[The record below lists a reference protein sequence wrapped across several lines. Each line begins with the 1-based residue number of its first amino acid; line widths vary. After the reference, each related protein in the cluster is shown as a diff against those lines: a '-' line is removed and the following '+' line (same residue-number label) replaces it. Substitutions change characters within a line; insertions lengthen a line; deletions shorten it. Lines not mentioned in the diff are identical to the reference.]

1 MSEKYNTLGDRIK
14 ELRQSLC
21 LSQAELAQQL
31 HCTQAALSQ
40 YENGNREPGLQE
52 LIQIASALNTS
63 TDYLLGVTHIKTVD
77 ANIKMIGN
85 YLGLTEEA
93 ISILHDFYWDYK
105 GKVEKDYIQ
114 SEVKFQ
120 SGTVPGDEGYEE
132 EYQQVLK
139 DLSTDLNDYVKFI
152 NKFICSSAFK
162 IFTRKL
168 CNNLFIE
175 RYVYDMLRI
184 ITRQYDQIESELFTS
199 DIVEKACALVDDS
212 EDLINQYLLN
222 VFEAHTALLKF
233 IQEFTKLEVVKELE
247 YKESFY
253 RKIHYCIYENT
264 PDMYE
269 RESFSFEEFDAAMIK
284 DELKLADNATKI
296 LKNYK

>member
-14 ELRQSLC
+14 ERRQSLC

-85 YLGLTEEA
+85 YLGLTEES

-114 SEVKFQ
+114 SEVLLQ
-120 SGTVPGDEGYEE
+120 SGTVIGDEGYEE
-132 EYQQVLK
+132 EYQQMLRNLSI
-139 DLSTDLNDYVKFI
+139 DLDDYVKFV
-152 NKFICSSAFK
+152 NKFIGSSAFK
-162 IFTRKL
+162 ILNRKL
-168 CNNLFIE
+168 CNNLYLE
-175 RYVYDMLRI
+175 RHIYDMLFV
-184 ITRQYDQIESELFTS
+184 ITRKYDRIESELFES
-199 DIVEKACALVDDS
+199 DVVGKACALVDDS
-212 EDLINQYLLN
+212 EDYLKQYLLN
-222 VFEAHTALLKF
+222 VFEAQTALLNF
-233 IQEFTKLEVVKELE
+233 IQEFTKLEAIKELDN
-247 YKESFY
+247 KESFY
-253 RKIHYCIYENT
+253 RKVHYYLYEYAPRVN
-264 PDMYE
+264 E
-269 RESFSFEEFDAAMIK
+269 REKITFEEFDAAMIK
-284 DELKLADNATKI
+284 DELKLVDKATKL